1 MKHELPQLPYGY
13 DALEPYIDA
22 KTMEIHW
29 SKHHQTYVN
38 KLNDSLAG
46 YSNLQDKPAH
56 DLIAD
61 LQAIPDAVRG
71 AVRNFGGGHFNHS
84 FFWTV
89 MGKEGRGEPT
99 GSLSDAIGKDF
110 GGYQKFR
117 EEFTKTANGGFGS
130 GWAWLVK
137 DKAGKLS
144 IMWTANQ
151 DSPVSQGLTPVI
163 TLDAWEHAYYLKF
176 QNRRPE
182 YVEAWW
188 SVIDWQNAEKRFQ
201 GEEFVI

>member
-1 MKHELPQLPYGY
+1 MKHVLPQLQFSY

-38 KLNDSLAG
+38 KLNESLAG
-46 YSNLQDKPAH
+46 YSNLQDKSAH

-61 LQAIPDAVRG
+61 LPSIPDAVRG
-71 AVRNFGGGHFNHS
+71 AVKNFGGGHFNHS

-89 MGKEGRGEPT
+89 MGKENRGEPVET
-99 GSLSDAIGKDF
+99 LKDAITKDF
-110 GGYQKFR
+110 GGYQPFR
-117 EEFTKTANGGFGS
+117 EQFTKTANSGFGS

-137 DKAGKLS
+137 DPASKLS
-144 IMWTANQ
+144 VMWTGNQ
-151 DSPVSQGLTPVI
+151 DSPVSQGLIPVI

-188 SVIDWQNAEKRFQ
+188 NVIDWKAAEERFS
-201 GEEFVI
+201 GNSFKI

>member
-1 MKHELPQLPYGY
+1 MKHELPKLTYTY
-13 DALEPYIDA
+13 DALEPYLDA

-38 KLNDSLAG
+38 KLNESLAG
-46 YSNLQDKPAH
+46 YLNLQDKNAIE
-56 DLIAD
+56 LLVD

-89 MGKEGRGEPT
+89 MGKDGRGEPT
-99 GSLSDAIGKDF
+99 GSLKDAIAKGF
-110 GGYQKFR
+110 GGYEKFR
-117 EEFTKTANGGFGS
+117 EQFTKTSNSGFGS

-137 DKAGKLS
+137 DAAGKLS
-144 IMWTANQ
+144 IIWTGNQ
-151 DSPVSQGLTPVI
+151 ESPISQGLVPIV
-163 TLDAWEHAYYLKF
+163 TLDVWEHAYYLKF

-188 SVIDWQNAEKRFQ
+188 NVVDWKAAEKRFS
-201 GEEFVI
+201 GEAFEI

>member
-1 MKHELPQLPYGY
+1 MKHELPPLKFAY

-46 YSNLQDKPAH
+46 YSNLQDKKAIE
-56 DLIAD
+56 LIAD
-61 LQAIPDAVRG
+61 LASIPDAVRG

-84 FFWTV
+84 FFWEV
-89 MGKEGRGEPT
+89 MGREGRGEPV
-99 GSLSDAIGKDF
+99 GALKDAIQKDF
-110 GGYQKFR
+110 SGYQKFR
-117 EEFTKTANGGFGS
+117 EEFTKAANSGFGA

-137 DKAGKLS
+137 DGAGKLS

-188 SVIDWQNAEKRFQ
+188 NVIDWKSAEERF
-201 GEEFVI
+201 GGKAFEI